1 MTGTG
6 LYMLYGNQSLFLE
19 KYSLIIMFVSP
30 LELAPE
36 AISSFNRITFFNMD
50 NTLELCITKR

>member
-1 MTGTG
+1 
-6 LYMLYGNQSLFLE
+6 
-19 KYSLIIMFVSP
+19 MFVSP

-36 AISSFNRITFFNMD
+36 AILSFKRITFFNMD